1 MTTQCERPNRI
12 ERIQSFKGSA
22 CVLAQL
28 FKFVASAQIFAYFYL
43 DLEHAVVNF
52 CKNLLQNTFCYFL
65 YDTAFQIFSKIYY

>member
-1 MTTQCERPNRI
+1 MTTQCERLNKI

-28 FKFVASAQIFAYFYL
+28 FQFVTSAQIFAYFYL

-52 CKNLLQNTFCYFL
+52 CKNLLLNLFSYFV
-65 YDTAFQIFSKIYY
+65 YDTVC